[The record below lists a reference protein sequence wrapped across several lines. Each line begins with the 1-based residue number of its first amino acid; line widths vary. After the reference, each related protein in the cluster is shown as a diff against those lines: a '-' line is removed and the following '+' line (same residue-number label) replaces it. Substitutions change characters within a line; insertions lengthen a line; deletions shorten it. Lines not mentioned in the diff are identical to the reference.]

1 MSDNF
6 FLDTNIFIY
15 SFDPRDRSKQKRA
28 IELIAD
34 ALTAGSGII
43 STQVMQEFL
52 NVATQKFEVP
62 LTLHD
67 SVAYLKK
74 VLNPLCQVFP
84 DLSVYEACL
93 QIQAETQY
101 SFYDSLILA
110 SAIQAGCQ
118 ILYTVDMQDGQ
129 KVRGIQ
135 ITNPFITRQRE

>member
-1 MSDNF
+1 MNANF

-15 SFDPRDRSKQKRA
+15 SFDPRNQSKQKRA
-28 IELIAD
+28 IDLIAE

-62 LTLHD
+62 LTFHD
-67 SVAYLKK
+67 SVAYLQK

-84 DLSVYEACL
+84 DLYLYETCL
-93 QIQAETQY
+93 QIQSETRY

-118 ILYTVDMQDGQ
+118 ILYTEDMQDGQ
-129 KVRGIQ
+129 NVHGTL
-135 ITNPFITRQRE
+135 ITNPFIARRLE